1 MTDTSAPALVRATR
15 ITLGLTQ
22 QQLGEQL
29 GYTGRTAELTVQAI
43 ESGRRKAPRD
53 KVKALSN
60 LLNLDPIQLL

>member
-1 MTDTSAPALVRATR
+1 MTDTTTPALIRSAR
-15 ITLGLTQ
+15 LALGLTQ
-22 QQLGEQL
+22 QQLGERL

-53 KVKALSN
+53 KVKALAE